1 MAGDAETDTLYL
13 ATILSPVTAAQLAVA
28 VTAFDKVVG
37 TTGREAKAIKAQLV
51 PLANYLHALQ
61 QAVG

>member
-1 MAGDAETDTLYL
+1 MDEDTLY
-13 ATILSPVTAAQLAVA
+13 AAVVLSPVTAAQLATA

-37 TTGREAKAIKAQLV
+37 STGREAKAIKAALV

-61 QAVG
+61 QAVMS